1 MPLAAELN
9 RALLARQHLLER
21 VDAPLPRVVESMG
34 LLQAQYAPSMYIGL
48 WSRVAGF
55 RRDALTEALVDR
67 SLVQATLM
75 RITIH
80 LCSREDYWPV
90 ALAVRDARRKLWLR
104 TRREIAPETMEAA
117 ALTLRERMTEPM
129 HRRDVEALLGKAV
142 AQGVG
147 LWVDLVRVPPLGTW
161 EKRRADLYFL
171 AEEWV
176 GPQGEPSARL
186 LVERYL
192 GAFGPAR
199 PREIAD
205 WAGLP
210 VRTLP
215 LDGLE
220 ELGDGLL
227 DLPGAP
233 RPDPET
239 PAPVRFLPTYD
250 AILLAHARRTG
261 VLPEEHR
268 PRVFNVKM
276 PQSVPTFLVDGR
288 VAGSWKFEDARIV
301 TEPFAKL
308 DAVAAREVREE
319 GERLAAELYEA

>member
-1 MPLAAELN
+1 MPRAGELN
-9 RALLARQHLLER
+9 RALLARQHLLSRTE
-21 VDAPLPRVVESMG
+21 DPLPRVVESMG

-48 WSRVAGF
+48 WSRAAGF
-55 RRDALTEALVDR
+55 RREALTEALHDR

-90 ALAVRDARRKLWLR
+90 ALAVREARRKLWLR

-117 ALTLRERMTEPM
+117 AVALRERIGTGTM
-129 HRRDVEALLGKAV
+129 HRRDMEALLGKAV

-161 EKRRADLYFL
+161 EKRRADLYGL

-176 GPQGEPSARL
+176 GPPGEPGVGL
-186 LVERYL
+186 LVRRYL
-192 GAFGPAR
+192 GAFRPAK
-199 PREIAD
+199 PAEIAD

-210 VRTLP
+210 VRS
-215 LDGLE
+215 LDLSMTE
-220 ELGDGLL
+220 PIGDGLV

-233 RPDPET
+233 LPGPGT

-261 VLPEEHR
+261 VLPEEYR
-268 PRVFNVKM
+268 SRVFNVKM

-288 VAGSWKFEDARIV
+288 VAGTWRHEDGRIV
-301 TEPFAKL
+301 TDPFHRL
-308 DAVAAREVREE
+308 DAADARELREE
-319 GERLAAELYEA
+319 GERLAELFA

>member
-34 LLQAQYAPSMYIGL
+34 LVQAQYAPSMYIGL

-55 RRDALTEALVDR
+55 RREALTGALLDR
-67 SLVQATLM
+67 SVVQATLM

-90 ALAVRDARRKLWLR
+90 ALAVREARRKVWLR
-104 TRREIAPETMEAA
+104 TRPSPIAPETMEAA
-117 ALTLRERMTEPM
+117 AATLREHMTEPM

-171 AEEWV
+171 ADEWV
-176 GPQGEPSARL
+176 GPQGEPSVRL

-192 GAFGPAR
+192 GAFGPAK
-199 PREIAD
+199 PAKIAD

-210 VRTLP
+210 VRSLP

-220 ELGDGLL
+220 DLEGGLL

-261 VLPEEHR
+261 VLPEPYR
-268 PRVFNVKM
+268 ARVFNVKM

-288 VAGSWKFEDARIV
+288 VAGTWRFDDGRIV
-301 TEPFAKL
+301 TAPFEKL
-308 DAVAAREVREE
+308 DAAVARELRDE
-319 GERLAAELYEA
+319 GERLAAELFA

>member
-1 MPLAAELN
+1 MPRAAELN
-9 RALLARQHLLER
+9 RALLARQHLLDR

-55 RRDALTEALVDR
+55 RREALTEALFDR
-67 SLVQATLM
+67 SLIQATLM

-90 ALAVRDARRKLWLR
+90 ALAVRDARRRLWLR
-104 TRREIAPETMEAA
+104 TRPAPIAPETMEAA
-117 ALTLRERMTEPM
+117 AATLRERVQGEPM

-161 EKRRADLYFL
+161 EKRRADLYGL

-176 GPQGEPSARL
+176 GPPGKPDVGL
-186 LVERYL
+186 LVRRYL
-192 GAFGPAR
+192 GAFGPAK
-199 PREIAD
+199 PAEIAD

-210 VRTLP
+210 VRTLDLSTTEP
-215 LDGLE
+215 A
-220 ELGDGLL
+220 GDGLV
-227 DLPGAP
+227 DLPGLP
-233 RPDPET
+233 LPDPET

-250 AILLAHARRTG
+250 AVLLAHARRTG
-261 VLPEEHR
+261 VLPEEYR

-288 VAGSWKFEDARIV
+288 VAGTWRHEDGRIV
-301 TEPFAKL
+301 TEPFVKL
-308 DAVAAREVREE
+308 DAADARELREE
-319 GERLAAELYEA
+319 GERLAELFA

>member
-1 MPLAAELN
+1 MPRAAELN
-9 RALLARQHLLER
+9 RALLARQHLLSRTDE
-21 VDAPLPRVVESMG
+21 PLPRVVESMG

-55 RRDALTEALVDR
+55 RREALDAALHDR
-67 SLVQATLM
+67 SVIQATLM

-90 ALAVRDARRKLWLR
+90 ALAVRDGRRRLWLR
-104 TRREIAPETMEAA
+104 SRPAPIAPETMEAA
-117 ALTLRERMTEPM
+117 AVTLRERMAAGPM
-129 HRRDVEALLGKAV
+129 HRREVEALLGKAV

-161 EKRRADLYFL
+161 EKRRADLWGL
-171 AEEWV
+171 ASEWV
-176 GPQGEPSARL
+176 GPPGEADAGL
-186 LVERYL
+186 LVRRYL

-199 PREIAD
+199 PAQIAD

-210 VRTLP
+210 VRA
-215 LDGLE
+215 LDLSGTE
-220 ELGDGLL
+220 PVGDGLV

-233 RPDPET
+233 MPDPQT
-239 PAPVRFLPTYD
+239 PAPPRFLGTYD
-250 AILLAHARRTG
+250 AILLAHARRAG

-268 PRVFNVKM
+268 ARVFNVKM
-276 PQSVPTFLVDGR
+276 PQSVLTFLIDGR
-288 VAGSWKFEDARIV
+288 VAGTWRHEDGRIV

-308 DAVAAREVREE
+308 DAADARELREE
-319 GERLAAELYEA
+319 GERLAELFA